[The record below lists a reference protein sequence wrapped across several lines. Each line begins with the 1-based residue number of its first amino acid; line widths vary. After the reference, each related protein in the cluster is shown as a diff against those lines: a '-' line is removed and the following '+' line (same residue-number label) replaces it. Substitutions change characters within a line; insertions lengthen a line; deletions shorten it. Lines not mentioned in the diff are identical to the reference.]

1 MSKLN
6 NKTAFI
12 FMTAALIVLIVI
24 GTVLSRPDYTPAEK
38 YMKKY
43 FPDMKYET
51 MDLID
56 SSDYNDY
63 RLEIYGIN
71 GMQGNIIVFLL
82 QKNDEGE
89 FEIIEAS
96 SLINGFESHYIFTNY
111 DDIAN
116 RTIVCIIADESV
128 NRVEISASGKS
139 DTFDLDKGRLGG
151 YIFEVHNSAMS
162 FRFYDE

>member
-51 MDLID
+51 MAP
-56 SSDYNDY
+56 Y
-63 RLEIYGIN
+63 
-71 GMQGNIIVFLL
+71 
-82 QKNDEGE
+82 
-89 FEIIEAS
+89 
-96 SLINGFESHYIFTNY
+96 
-111 DDIAN
+111 
-116 RTIVCIIADESV
+116 
-128 NRVEISASGKS
+128 
-139 DTFDLDKGRLGG
+139 
-151 YIFEVHNSAMS
+151 
-162 FRFYDE
+162 

>member
-51 MDLID
+51 MANLLTH
-56 SSDYNDY
+56 
-63 RLEIYGIN
+63 R
-71 GMQGNIIVFLL
+71 IIMTTGLRYMAL
-82 QKNDEGE
+82 
-89 FEIIEAS
+89 
-96 SLINGFESHYIFTNY
+96 T
-111 DDIAN
+111 
-116 RTIVCIIADESV
+116 VC
-128 NRVEISASGKS
+128 RVI
-139 DTFDLDKGRLGG
+139 
-151 YIFEVHNSAMS
+151 
-162 FRFYDE
+162 